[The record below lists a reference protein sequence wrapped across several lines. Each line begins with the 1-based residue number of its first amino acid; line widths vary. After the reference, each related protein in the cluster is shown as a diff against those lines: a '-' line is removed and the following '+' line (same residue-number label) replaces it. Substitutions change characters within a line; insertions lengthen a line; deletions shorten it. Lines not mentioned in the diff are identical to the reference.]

1 MKNNS
6 PAVKQL
12 CACMRVK
19 SLQSCLTLCDSMN
32 CSPTRLLCPW
42 DSPGKI
48 TGVGCHALCQG
59 IFLTQESN
67 PHLLCLLHWQVG
79 SLPLVLPGKPLKQLS
94 LPRKSHGQKSL
105 VGCSPWGHKGS
116 GTTERLTLTYLLNSF
131 RSMRLKCKSYLL
143 ASEDRKCKFKMNW
156 TAAKSLTRTEILFNN
171 SNSSLLWYR
180 RIVKYLCMIEAAI
193 PDKRFTTLP
202 IIGLEVGKHLFTAV
216 QEPV

>member
-1 MKNNS
+1 MGPYPYGNAYPSVGASLVAQSVKN
-6 PAVKQL
+6 L
-12 CACMRVK
+12 
-19 SLQSCLTLCDSMN
+19 
-32 CSPTRLLCPW
+32 PTVQETWVR
-42 DSPGKI
+42 SPGWEDPLEK
-48 TGVGCHALCQG
+48 
-59 IFLTQESN
+59 
-67 PHLLCLLHWQVG
+67 WQPTPV
-79 SLPLVLPGKPLKQLS
+79 S

-216 QEPV
+216 